1 MKHISGVLIG
11 LFPNPTLPTNRPA
24 FQSLSISTEECES
37 QAKHDGGGTGRFPK
51 IFEFKAKMQPSTF
64 SFETRAQWSR
74 GGRACAEGTRNAK
87 IADAA
92 SRDSRE
98 N

>member
-1 MKHISGVLIG
+1 MTLLLKQTLDRHSSPSPLDGGVRAVG
-11 LFPNPTLPTNRPA
+11 
-24 FQSLSISTEECES
+24 E
-37 QAKHDGGGTGRFPK
+37 HDGGGTGRFPK

-64 SFETRAQWSR
+64 SFETRGDWWSS
-74 GGRACAEGTRNAK
+74 GRACAEGTRNAK